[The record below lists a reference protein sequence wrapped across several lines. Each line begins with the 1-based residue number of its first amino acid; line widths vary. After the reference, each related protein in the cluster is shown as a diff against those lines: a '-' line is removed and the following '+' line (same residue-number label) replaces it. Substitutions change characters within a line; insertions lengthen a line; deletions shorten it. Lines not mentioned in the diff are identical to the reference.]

1 MFPSVNQV
9 VRLVTYSER
18 NEEKKYK
25 AIVADMTDDHI
36 MITYPIDEQNGQT
49 ALLVDGSSLYVSY
62 IQSDGAQY
70 EFLTVIV
77 RRKRENIPMLV
88 LIKPAKDTIRRIQRR
103 NYLRVPA
110 KLKLD
115 FFWDTEAGPK
125 TYAGLTVDISGG
137 GIKFICSAKTP
148 WPDGL
153 HTLAC
158 RLYVPEIGPHNTKTK
173 QELCIPLKGKIIRS
187 SAPDANGLQTVAL
200 TYEEIA
206 EMHREKI
213 IRYCFARQLE
223 IKNKA
228 LS

>member
-9 VRLVTYSER
+9 VRLVSYDER

-25 AIVADMTDDHI
+25 AIVADITDEFI
-36 MITYPIDEQNGQT
+36 MITYPIDEQNGHT

-88 LIKPAKDTIRRIQRR
+88 LIKPAADTIRRIQRR
-103 NYLRVPA
+103 DYLRVPT

-115 FFWDTEAGPK
+115 FFWDTEGEPK
-125 TYAGLTVDISGG
+125 TYAGLTVDVSGG
-137 GIKFICSAKTP
+137 GIKFMCSAKTP
-148 WPDGL
+148 WPDGI
-153 HTLAC
+153 HILAC
-158 RLYVPEIGPHNTKTK
+158 KLYVPEIGPQNIKTK
-173 QELCIPLKGKIIRS
+173 QELCIPLKAKIIRR
-187 SAPDANGLQTVAL
+187 SAPDVNGLQTVAL
-200 TYEEIA
+200 TYDEIA
-206 EMHREKI
+206 EVHREKI

-228 LS
+228 LP